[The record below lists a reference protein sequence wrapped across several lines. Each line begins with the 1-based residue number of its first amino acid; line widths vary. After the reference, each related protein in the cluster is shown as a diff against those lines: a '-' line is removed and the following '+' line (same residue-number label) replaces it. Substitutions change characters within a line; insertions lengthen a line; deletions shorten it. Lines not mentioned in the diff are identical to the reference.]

1 MIDILKEPA
10 RALQV
15 KGAFE
20 VVVVGGGIGGVAAA
34 VAAARTGVSVCLLEK
49 ECSLGGLATV
59 GNVTVWLPICDGR
72 GRQIIGGIGEELLRL
87 AVHDLRQPNK
97 AAGFGG
103 VPPCWE
109 PGGDPAARRQTRF
122 MSQFN
127 PAAYILG
134 LERWVLDAGVKL
146 LYDTRL
152 CAVKRARGRITHLI
166 VENKSGRSA
175 LACRTAVDATG
186 DADLCFLAGEETES
200 LDSNVGAAWFYYLKD
215 GAAHLHTSSRAFSS
229 SLRRDELKSPGYR
242 GDDAESVTAQILDS
256 RALIRDEC
264 ARLSAANP
272 GTDIQPFALPSIPCF
287 RATRRLVGARALGER
302 DMHVWFDD
310 AVCLTGDWRRRGP
323 VFAITPEMLRGVANH
338 NLLSVGRCMS
348 ADTTIWDCTRVIPT
362 CAVTGEAAGAAAA
375 MACRD
380 CAGNVHR
387 VPTASLQ
394 ALLRERGNLIDPAL
408 VAPLSG

>member
-1 MIDILKEPA
+1 MIDRLKEPA
-10 RALQV
+10 RNLPV
-15 KGAFE
+15 TGAFD
-20 VVVVGGGIGGVAAA
+20 VVVAGGGIGGVAAA

-72 GRQIIGGIGEELLRL
+72 GRQVIGGIGEELLRL
-87 AVHDLRQPNK
+87 SVHDLRLPNK
-97 AAGFGG
+97 AAGFAG
-103 VPPCWE
+103 VPSCWE
-109 PGGDPAARRQTRF
+109 PGGDPEARRQTRF
-122 MSQFN
+122 MTQFN

-152 CAVKRARGRITHLI
+152 CAVKRARGRVTHVI

-175 LACRTAVDATG
+175 LACRTAIDATG

-215 GAAHLHTSSRAFSS
+215 GAAHLHTSSRAFSPN
-229 SLRRDELKSPGYR
+229 LKRDELKSPGYR
-242 GDDAESVTAQILDS
+242 GDDAESVTAQLLDS

-264 ARLSAANP
+264 ARLAEAHP
-272 GTDIQPFALPSIPCF
+272 GTDIQPFALPSIPRF
-287 RATRRLVGARALGER
+287 RATRRLVGARSLGER
-302 DMHVWFDD
+302 DMHVWLEE
-310 AVCLTGDWRRRGP
+310 AICLTGDWRRRGP
-323 VFAITPEMLRGVANH
+323 VFAITPEMLRGVANR

-362 CAVTGEAAGAAAA
+362 CVVTGEAAGAAAA

-380 CAGNVHR
+380 CDGNVHKL
-387 VPTASLQ
+387 PTPALQ
-394 ALLRERGNLIDPAL
+394 KLLRERGNLIDPAL
-408 VAPLSG
+408 VAAAD